1 VKNFGSS
8 NSMSTERAGT
18 RRVTPSGKAAFL
30 FGAALLVFTLSLGLG
45 GCSKSRTNSASL
57 SQNSAGQNASPQN
70 SASPTPTSASVMPKQ
85 TELARKKSVQGPVRK
100 LARTLSYSDKTAG
113 LSFVSPRK
121 ARLTE
126 KDKTEQDSVVAKQLH
141 MNFAQPGGERLVMLE
156 LPSTAKDE
164 SSSALFSISVNK
176 QLSAEQ
182 CEQFA
187 ANSVPDRDSAD
198 QSAQESTVATGSKVT
213 LGGVE
218 YSEIEKDSEQNM
230 TKYYHRFVPGAS
242 SPDSQSAE
250 NSCYEFS
257 LEVQNAGQERGTE
270 QKNMF
275 ARLDKVLASVKIN
288 PEKRN
293 EIVQAGKAEE
303 AIIPQTSESV
313 QTAKTNVKSE
323 VNPH

>member
-113 LSFVSPRK
+113 LSFVYPRK

-141 MNFAQPGGERLVMLE
+141 MNFVQPGGERLVMLE
-156 LPSTAKDE
+156 LPSTANHE

-176 QLSAEQ
+176 RLSAEQ
-182 CEQFA
+182 CGQFA
-187 ANSVPDRDSAD
+187 ANSVPERDSAD
-198 QSAQESTVATGSKVT
+198 QSAQESIVTTGSKVT

-230 TKYYHRFVPGAS
+230 TRYYHRFLPAKS
-242 SPDSQSAE
+242 SSDSQSAD

-257 LEVQNAGQERGTE
+257 LQVQNAGLERETE
-270 QKNMF
+270 QNNMF
-275 ARLDKVLASVKIN
+275 AILDKVLASVKIN
-288 PEKRN
+288 PEERN
-293 EIVQAGKAEE
+293 EIVQTGKAEE
-303 AIIPQTSESV
+303 AIKPQISEAI
-313 QTAKTNVKSE
+313 QTAKTDIKSE